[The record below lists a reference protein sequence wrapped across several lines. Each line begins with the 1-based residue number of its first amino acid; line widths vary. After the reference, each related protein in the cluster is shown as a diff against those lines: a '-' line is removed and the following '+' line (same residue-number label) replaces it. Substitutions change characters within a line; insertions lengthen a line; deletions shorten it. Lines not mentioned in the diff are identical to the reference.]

1 LKTIDSIEP
10 SRPTIFIVGA
20 PRSGTTL
27 LHQLLA
33 QTGAFGYVSNFT
45 ARFWKAPAIGLLAE
59 QALNIQDNETSTFES
74 NLGRTEGLNAPHHF
88 SKFWTSWFQIYG
100 HEMHTKP
107 LIEFPELFKRT
118 LGALEELHNKPL
130 LFKSEYCG
138 LQIPLLKEFFPKAKF
153 IFCTRE
159 PLYQAQSILLARMKY
174 YGSYETW
181 WSLRPPQYPVLKHRD
196 PFIQAAYQVYY
207 INRAISEGL
216 EKSGAE
222 SITLDLRQLTA
233 NPKASVEKVLELG
246 GVELPDLSWV
256 PESFEYRREQQLLK
270 EEWDSLRIAVLSAS
284 AEVVK

>member
-153 IFCTRE
+153 IF
-159 PLYQAQSILLARMKY
+159 
-174 YGSYETW
+174 
-181 WSLRPPQYPVLKHRD
+181 
-196 PFIQAAYQVYY
+196 
-207 INRAISEGL
+207 
-216 EKSGAE
+216 
-222 SITLDLRQLTA
+222 
-233 NPKASVEKVLELG
+233 SVHVSHFTKRSQF
-246 GVELPDLSWV
+246 SW
-256 PESFEYRREQQLLK
+256 QG
-270 EEWDSLRIAVLSAS
+270 
-284 AEVVK
+284 